1 MTLRS
6 RLAAGLV
13 TIAIILVGPLVYAIQ
28 SLRGLHDDAQALRD
42 REMAASLVLGHL
54 REGLSDLRR
63 QELSLLFSKD
73 SAARD
78 AMDKEIRRIGSL
90 ADSLGRFQL
99 PSFGRDIR
107 ASIQKIADVA
117 PAEYQAALAGNG
129 KLADS
134 LSDSVVVPA
143 MSSADTTIRTAEQEL
158 RTRTAEHV
166 EEQAVSIDQAASVS
180 ISALALALVIAA
192 SVAFFLTRSIS
203 HPIDN
208 LKAGMSAV
216 ADGDLDYT
224 LTIPRTRS
232 DEFGQLAKSFGAMT
246 MQLGELDKL
255 KAEFVSVASHELK
268 TPINVIIGYLQLLE
282 EGLYGPLT
290 ARQEETIKTVVSQAN
305 TLSRLVK
312 QLLDVSR
319 FEAGGGRLEP
329 RPIKLEQLLTE
340 LESAFHVLAAQRDVK
355 FIVRGHDGLPD
366 EVVWDLDR
374 VNEVLGNLLSNAFK
388 FTPHGGTVELTVEP
402 VDGSIC
408 MTVCDTGAG
417 IPPDQLPR
425 IFEKFYQADNQASA
439 RADGTGLG
447 LAIAK
452 GIVEAHGGSI
462 ICESTP
468 GVGTTF
474 SMTLPT
480 RVERKSL
487 AQRVIPG
494 RRKLA

>member
-1 MTLRS
+1 MSSFAASSLQDDAIPKNALPPNMTLRS
-6 RLAAGLV
+6 RLAVGLV
-13 TIAIILVGPLVYAIQ
+13 TIAIILVGPLVFAIQ

-73 SAARD
+73 SAATNT
-78 AMDKEIRRIGSL
+78 MDKQVNLVATL
-90 ADSLGRFQL
+90 ADSLSHFQL

-117 PAEYQAALAGNG
+117 PAEYRAALAGNG

-134 LSDSVVVPA
+134 LSDSVFVPA

-158 RTRTAEHV
+158 RARTAE
-166 EEQAVSIDQAASVS
+166 AVSTQATAIDQAASVS

-192 SVAFFLTRSIS
+192 SVAFFLTRFIS
-203 HPIDN
+203 HPIDD
-208 LKAGMSAV
+208 LKRGMSAV
-216 ADGDLDYT
+216 ADGDLEYA
-224 LTIPRTRS
+224 LSIPKTRS

-246 MQLGELDKL
+246 LQLSELDKL

-290 ARQEETIKTVVSQAN
+290 AQQEETIKTVVSQAN

-329 RPIKLEQLLTE
+329 RPIKLGQLLTE
-340 LESAFHVLAAQRDVK
+340 LESAFHVLAAQREVN
-355 FIVRGHDGLPD
+355 FTVRGQDGLPN

-388 FTPHGGTVELTVEP
+388 FTPHGGTVELTVER
-402 VDGSIC
+402 VDGSVR
-408 MTVCDTGAG
+408 MAVCDT
-417 IPPDQLPR
+417 
-425 IFEKFYQADNQASA
+425 
-439 RADGTGLG
+439 
-447 LAIAK
+447 
-452 GIVEAHGGSI
+452 
-462 ICESTP
+462 
-468 GVGTTF
+468 
-474 SMTLPT
+474 
-480 RVERKSL
+480 
-487 AQRVIPG
+487 
-494 RRKLA
+494 